1 MEFIELFVL
10 AVNALKT
17 NIVRTVLTMLGVII
31 GIASVI
37 IIMSLG
43 SGATQSIV
51 GEISSFGANILT
63 VQAGR
68 NVRGPGGGGGGSTVD
83 TLVADDVKA
92 LSLLPNVV
100 SAAGLVSTNKQIT
113 YDGSSIQ
120 STINGVEETYAD
132 IHELSLSQGSFISD
146 SQVATRSKVVVLG
159 DELVEDIFGADAQV
173 VGEAVRIDGKSFR
186 VIGVIANS
194 SSALAPI
201 STVQKVILS
210 QNYFNSIEV
219 LVSESELVSQVEELI
234 TNTLL
239 FRHDISDS
247 NNADFSIRSAQEMI
261 NSISSVTGTL
271 TAMLSGIAAIS
282 LLVGGIG
289 IMNIMLVTVTERT
302 REIGLLKAIGAKQRD
317 ILWQFLIEAVVV
329 TLLGGLI
336 GLLLGIM
343 ITFVAAKFLSIPF
356 IVSLLSIFLAIGVS
370 TAVGIVFGFY
380 PARKAAALQPIDAL
394 RYE

>member
-1 MEFIELFVL
+1 MEFIELLVL
-10 AVNALKT
+10 AINALRT

-68 NVRGPGGGGGGSTVD
+68 NVRGPGGGGGSTVD
-83 TLVADDVKA
+83 TLVEDDVKA
-92 LSLLPNVV
+92 IALLPNIT

-113 YDGSSIQ
+113 YDGTSVQSSI
-120 STINGVEETYAD
+120 SGVEETYAQ
-132 IHELSLSQGSFISD
+132 IHELSLSQGSFISE

-159 DELVEDIFGADAQV
+159 DQLVEDIFGADAQV
-173 VGEAVRIDGKSFR
+173 VGESVRIDGKSFR
-186 VIGVIANS
+186 IIGVITDS
-194 SSALAPI
+194 SSALAPL

-219 LVSESELVSQVEELI
+219 LVDDSELVTSAETAVSD
-234 TNTLL
+234 TLL
-239 FRHDISDS
+239 LRHEIDNIND
-247 NNADFSIRSAQEMI
+247 ADFSIRSAQEMI
-261 NSISSVTGTL
+261 DSISSVTGTL
-271 TAMLSGIAAIS
+271 SAMLAGIAAIS

-329 TLLGGLI
+329 TLMGGLI
-336 GLLLGIM
+336 GLSLGVM
-343 ITFVAAKFLSIPF
+343 VTFIATKFLSIPF
-356 IVSLLSIFLAIGVS
+356 VVSLSSILLAIGVS
-370 TAVGIVFGFY
+370 TGVGIVFGYY
-380 PARKAAALQPIDAL
+380 PAKKAANLNPIEAL

>member
-10 AVNALKT
+10 AINALRT
-17 NIVRTVLTMLGVII
+17 NVVRTVLTMLGVII

-68 NVRGPGGGGGGSTVD
+68 NVRGPGGGGGSTVD
-83 TLVADDVKA
+83 TLVEDDVKA
-92 LSLLPNVV
+92 LSLLPNIT

-113 YDGSSIQ
+113 YDGTSTQTSI
-120 STINGVEETYAD
+120 TGVEETYAQ
-132 IHELSLSQGSFISD
+132 IHELSLSEGSFISE

-159 DELVEDIFGADAQV
+159 DQLVEDIFGADAQV
-173 VGEAVRIDGKSFR
+173 VGESVRIDGKAFR
-186 VIGVIANS
+186 IIGVITDS
-194 SSALAPI
+194 SSALAPL

-210 QNYFNSIEV
+210 QNYFNSVEV
-219 LVSESELVSQVEELI
+219 LVSDSELVTSTQTAVSD
-234 TNTLL
+234 TLL
-239 FRHDISDS
+239 LRHKIDNVND
-247 NNADFSIRSAQEMI
+247 ADFSIRSAQEMI
-261 NSISSVTGTL
+261 DSISSVTGTL
-271 TAMLSGIAAIS
+271 SAMLSGIAAIS

-329 TLLGGLI
+329 TLMGGLI
-336 GLLLGIM
+336 GLSLGVM
-343 ITFVAAKFLSIPF
+343 VTFIATKFLSIPF
-356 IVSLLSIFLAIGVS
+356 VVSLSSVLLAIGVS
-370 TAVGIVFGFY
+370 TGVGIVFGYY
-380 PARKAAALQPIDAL
+380 PAKKAAALQPIDAL

>member
-10 AVNALKT
+10 AINALRT
-17 NIVRTVLTMLGVII
+17 NIIRTVLTMLGVII

-68 NVRGPGGGGGGSTVD
+68 NIRGPGGGGGSTVD
-83 TLVADDVKA
+83 TLVEDDVKA
-92 LSLLPNVV
+92 LSLLPNIT

-113 YDGSSIQ
+113 YDGTSTQTSI
-120 STINGVEETYAD
+120 TGVEETYAQ
-132 IHELSLSQGSFISD
+132 IHELSLSQGSFISE

-159 DELVEDIFGADAQV
+159 DQLVEDIFGADAQV
-173 VGEAVRIDGKSFR
+173 VGESVRIDGKSFR
-186 VIGVIANS
+186 IIGVITDS
-194 SSALAPI
+194 SSALAPL

-219 LVSESELVSQVEELI
+219 LVSDSELVTSAQTAVSDA
-234 TNTLL
+234 LL
-239 FRHDISDS
+239 LRHEIDNVND
-247 NNADFSIRSAQEMI
+247 ADFSIRSAQEMI
-261 NSISSVTGTL
+261 DSISSVTGTL
-271 TAMLSGIAAIS
+271 SAMLSGIAAIS

-329 TLLGGLI
+329 TLMGGLI
-336 GLLLGIM
+336 GLSLGILV
-343 ITFVAAKFLSIPF
+343 TFIATEFLSIPF
-356 IVSLLSIFLAIGVS
+356 VVSLSSVLLAIGVS
-370 TAVGIVFGFY
+370 TGVGIVFGYY
-380 PARKAAALQPIDAL
+380 PAKKAAALQPIDAL

>member
-1 MEFIELFVL
+1 MEFIELLVL
-10 AVNALKT
+10 AINALRT

-68 NVRGPGGGGGGSTVD
+68 NVRGPGGGGGSTVD
-83 TLVADDVKA
+83 TLVEDDVKA
-92 LSLLPNVV
+92 IALLPNIT

-113 YDGSSIQ
+113 YDGTSVQSSI
-120 STINGVEETYAD
+120 SGVEETYAQ
-132 IHELSLSQGSFISD
+132 IHELSLSQGSFISE

-159 DELVEDIFGADAQV
+159 DQLVEDIFGADAQV
-173 VGEAVRIDGKSFR
+173 VGESVRIDGKSFR
-186 VIGVIANS
+186 IIGVITDS
-194 SSALAPI
+194 SSALAPL

-219 LVSESELVSQVEELI
+219 LVNDSELVTSAETAVSD
-234 TNTLL
+234 TLL
-239 FRHDISDS
+239 LRHEIDNIND
-247 NNADFSIRSAQEMI
+247 ADFSIRSAQEMI
-261 NSISSVTGTL
+261 DSISSVTGTL
-271 TAMLSGIAAIS
+271 SAMLAGIAAIS

-329 TLLGGLI
+329 TLMGGLI
-336 GLLLGIM
+336 GLSLGVM
-343 ITFVAAKFLSIPF
+343 VTFIATKFLSIPF
-356 IVSLLSIFLAIGVS
+356 VVSLSSILLAIGVS
-370 TAVGIVFGFY
+370 TGVGIVFGYY
-380 PARKAAALQPIDAL
+380 PAKKAANLNPIEAL

>member
-1 MEFIELFVL
+1 MEFIELFIL
-10 AVNALKT
+10 AINALRT
-17 NIVRTVLTMLGVII
+17 NVVRTVLTMLGVII

-68 NVRGPGGGGGGSTVD
+68 NVRGPGGGGGSTVD
-83 TLVADDVKA
+83 TLVEDDVKA
-92 LSLLPNVV
+92 LALLPNITSV
-100 SAAGLVSTNKQIT
+100 AGLVSTNKQIT
-113 YDGSSIQ
+113 YDGTAVQSSI
-120 STINGVEETYAD
+120 SGVEETYAQ
-132 IHELSLSQGSFISD
+132 IHELSLSQGSFISE

-159 DELVEDIFGADAQV
+159 DQLVEDIFGVDAQV
-173 VGEAVRIDGKSFR
+173 VGESVRIDGKSFR
-186 VIGVIANS
+186 IIGVITDS
-194 SSALAPI
+194 SSALAPL

-219 LVSESELVSQVEELI
+219 LVDDSELVTSAETAVSD
-234 TNTLL
+234 TLL
-239 FRHDISDS
+239 LRHEI
-247 NNADFSIRSAQEMI
+247 NNVNDADFSIRSAQEMI
-261 NSISSVTGTL
+261 DSISSVTGTL
-271 TAMLSGIAAIS
+271 SAMLAGIAAIS

-329 TLLGGLI
+329 TLMGGLI
-336 GLLLGIM
+336 GLSLGVLV
-343 ITFVAAKFLSIPF
+343 TFVATKFLSIPF
-356 IVSLLSIFLAIGVS
+356 VVSLSSILLAIGVS
-370 TAVGIVFGFY
+370 TGVGIVFGYY
-380 PARKAAALQPIDAL
+380 PAKKAAALQPIDAL

>member
-1 MEFIELFVL
+1 MEFIELFIL
-10 AVNALKT
+10 SLNALKT
-17 NIVRTVLTMLGVII
+17 NVVRTVLTMLGVII

-68 NVRGPGGGGGGSTVD
+68 NIRGPGGGGGSTVD
-83 TLVADDVKA
+83 TLVEDDVKA
-92 LSLLPNVV
+92 ISLLPNITSV
-100 SAAGLVSTNKQIT
+100 AGLVSTNKQIT
-113 YDGSSIQ
+113 YDGASVQSSI
-120 STINGVEETYAD
+120 SGVEETYAA
-132 IHELSLSQGSFISD
+132 IHELSLSQGSFISE

-159 DELVEDIFGADAQV
+159 DQLVEDIFGVDAQV
-173 VGEAVRIDGKSFR
+173 VGESVRIDGKSFR
-186 VIGVIANS
+186 IIGVITDS
-194 SSALAPI
+194 SSALAPL

-219 LVSESELVSQVEELI
+219 LVDDSELVTSAETAVSD
-234 TNTLL
+234 TLL
-239 FRHDISDS
+239 LRHEIDNVND
-247 NNADFSIRSAQEMI
+247 ADFSIRSAQEMI
-261 NSISSVTGTL
+261 DSISSVTGTL
-271 TAMLSGIAAIS
+271 SAMLSGIAAIS

-329 TLLGGLI
+329 TLMGGLI
-336 GLLLGIM
+336 GLSIGVM
-343 ITFVAAKFLSIPF
+343 VTFIATKFLSIPF
-356 IVSLLSIFLAIGVS
+356 VVSLSSILLAIGVS
-370 TAVGIVFGFY
+370 TGVGIVFGYY
-380 PARKAAALQPIDAL
+380 PAKKAAALQPIDAL